1 MFSDV
6 KKKILKYLVA
16 FKYTEKL
23 EIQAQKEVNESP
35 HLTQTKKEELQEQLL
50 EVKEE
55 IILGKEFEEALKT
68 NIKELQENGYT
79 IIHNVYNN
87 EEIEEYKKEFF
98 DWYKNTKDVEELHS
112 IIHGNGIFKYFEIGH
127 QRFNWLAR
135 TNPKVVNIF
144 KQLWNTDELVTSFD
158 GCCYYPSEYKGD
170 DVYWTHTDQSSYK
183 KGCHCYQSF
192 LSLTNNSERTLL
204 VYKGSHLLHEHYFKT
219 LNIDAP
225 RDWCI
230 LDKNYVNNLENKK
243 VYVKVNAGDLV
254 VWDSRTFHQNSCGN
268 LNCNEERLVQY
279 LCYLP
284 KNHIKND
291 KKQRALRREYFEE
304 RYTTSHWPYPL
315 TIVPLQPY
323 YNYYSESKIII
334 DYDKLPK
341 PKLEDLKE
349 EIYKLL

>member
-16 FKYTEKL
+16 FKYAEKL
-23 EIQAQKEVNESP
+23 EIQAQAQTKE
-35 HLTQTKKEELQEQLL
+35 QTKKEELQEQLL
-50 EVKEE
+50 EVKEKT
-55 IILGKEFEEALKT
+55 IIGKELAEELAEELKT
-68 NIKELQENGYT
+68 NIKELEENGYT

-87 EEIEEYKKEFF
+87 EEIQEYKNEFF
-98 DWYKNTKDVEELHS
+98 RWYKNTKDVERLHQV
-112 IIHGNGIFKYFEIGH
+112 IHGNGIFKYFEIGH

-135 TNPKVVNIF
+135 TNPKIVNIF
-144 KQLWNTDELVTSFD
+144 KKLWNTDELVTSFD
-158 GCCYYPSEYKGD
+158 GCCYYPSDYKGD

-183 KGCHCYQSF
+183 KGRHCLQSF
-192 LSLTNNSERTLL
+192 LSLTNNSERTLV

-219 LNIDAP
+219 WNMDAP
-225 RDWCI
+225 RDWCV
-230 LDKNYVNNLENKK
+230 LDKNYVSNLENKK
-243 VYVKVNAGDLV
+243 VYVKVCAGDLV
-254 VWDSRTFHQNSCGN
+254 VWDSRTFHQNSCGD

-284 KNHIKND
+284 KNDIKND
-291 KKQRALRREYFEE
+291 IRQRALRREYFVE

-323 YNYYSESKIII
+323 YNYYSESRIII
-334 DYDKLPK
+334 DYDSLPK